1 MRFWYI
7 SLCINNI
14 ALSCCP
20 CGLAGKDS
28 ACSTGDLGSICGL
41 GRPLEKGNEHT
52 LQCSG
57 LENSMDW
64 IVHGVAKSQ
73 ARLTDFHIRFLLIS
87 NAFSISCICAL
98 LGGEDL
104 LEKEMATTPVFL
116 PRKSHGRR
124 SLVGYSLWGHK
135 ESDTTELLSSSCNC
149 WLWYHICVQLISYLC
164 YMFAFTSELFLLNFL
179 VSSCRFSG

>member
-20 CGLAGKDS
+20 CGLAGKES

-73 ARLTDFHIRFLLIS
+73 TRLTDFHIRFLLIS

-116 PRKSHGRR
+116 PRKFHGRR

-135 ESDTTELLSSSCNC
+135 ESDMTE
-149 WLWYHICVQLISYLC
+149 QLHFHFYINISQP
-164 YMFAFTSELFLLNFL
+164 
-179 VSSCRFSG
+179 